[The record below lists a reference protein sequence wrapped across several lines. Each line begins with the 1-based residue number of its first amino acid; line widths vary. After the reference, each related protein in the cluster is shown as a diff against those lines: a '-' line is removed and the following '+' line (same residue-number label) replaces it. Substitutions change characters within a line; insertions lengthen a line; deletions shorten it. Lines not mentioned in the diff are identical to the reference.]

1 MPTNFFKAVFS
12 LASITYYVADI
23 YYDWSGYYA
32 FKHNKAF
39 AVVPRNSSVAS
50 MFYLISCILGT
61 VFGVAMMIVCGGCV
75 AFYAGSTRVS
85 LSSAEGL
92 GSCFLTAEFAI
103 TVCELLFKDDIQ
115 SILLFYI
122 YHSDPDVKC
131 VSSLTKA
138 FTLCS
143 VLAHTK
149 QLVCFVSTLFQDKA
163 YGSKIRCMLGFLGCV
178 GSIVFLVFT
187 SWKFADMQTWIEIP
201 GEGDS
206 SGNCTQYVR
215 G

>member
-1 MPTNFFKAVFS
+1 MSQIFTTIGVGIMRLSTTKLLLSFQGTVR
-12 LASITYYVADI
+12 L
-23 YYDWSGYYA
+23 
-32 FKHNKAF
+32 HL
-39 AVVPRNSSVAS
+39 

-103 TVCELLFKDDIQ
+103 TVCELLFKEDIQ
-115 SILLFYI
+115 SILLFFI

-131 VSSLTKA
+131 VGSLTKA
-138 FTLCS
+138 FALCS

-149 QLVCFVSTLFQDKA
+149 QLVCFVSTFFQEKA
-163 YGSKIRCMLGFLGCV
+163 CGSKIRCMLGFLGCV